1 MRSASG
7 GFFQEAPRALLA
19 TSARLV
25 LQAAEEVAP
34 LGIDRIGVGLVA
46 GVEVFDVGGVAAV
59 EKGGECESRVRVLA

>member
-1 MRSASG
+1 MQPV
-7 GFFQEAPRALLA
+7 GFFHEAPRALFA
-19 TSARLV
+19 TSRAV

-34 LGIDRIGVGLVA
+34 LGIDRIRVGLVA